1 MTIPNDDGFVGAS
14 VTEDQF
20 KQNLVQLLD
29 HIRSLTSGF
38 DLKNGKVY
46 DFASIL
52 DFEAIKTKIPAGSIV
67 VIEWGEEYGAYVW
80 DGTNLTKSQYDLLAL
95 AKSDATAKAATA
107 KSEAISAAATDATTK
122 ANTAEANAKQA
133 AQNTDVKLLTS
144 IQQIIG
150 AVAQFRNDHDVELM
164 GLSALV
170 NSNDTQT
177 NTHIARLLVALQQ
190 LAYTITSN
198 RDEIDAALVA
208 SANTAANNKAEVSS
222 TLNAG
227 LADLRS
233 NFQNLFLALST
244 LIPTVN
250 MLNDDVAVLADTSD
264 EEPLKLSKLMNAQ
277 VFTSEMVKIDGFN
290 PENASG
296 GGKSVEIGSTVV
308 LPIPTQAIRID
319 LETSQELPTSK
330 GRTINT
336 ITTVN
341 VDGQVFQSFGT
352 IEVQGSSSAGFPKK
366 NWTMAFFSDDT
377 RADAINVKLGHM
389 MPHDELVWKA
399 NFVDNTQTRN
409 NVANRIWGEMVQ
421 SRKTFPKSEVDKV
434 TIAGGVGLA
443 HVPTGA
449 LGHVDGFPAVVYINN
464 EFYGLGA
471 LNIGKKRGNYN
482 LKSNNQK
489 HIQIEPEGN
498 VIINK
503 LPATPTDPATPSGTS
518 AAFDIRRP
526 ATWGDDAQASYT
538 RFKNFLALSK
548 ADMIAAGVDNFIDR
562 RTAIDYF
569 ILIQVLGLGDTFH
582 KNTLYTTWDGL
593 IWYFMPYDL
602 DCTFGLN
609 SNGKVEFSPTS
620 LTIPNSD
627 TTNSS
632 TTDWWN
638 NNFGTVYKLRSIYG
652 ADVDARYAELRK
664 SVLSLD
670 HLTDLHLQWAK
681 AFTADMYAMENSKWN
696 KGVDNLAT
704 SLIQSSSV
712 WQIHDWISQHLPRCD
727 TYFNYTA
734 V

>member
-1 MTIPNDDGFVGAS
+1 MPIPTPADFLDRTKKHSQVREMLAQMVEDVESKEGAQEKADA
-14 VTEDQF
+14 VLEKAKQLATEY
-20 KQNLVQLLD
+20 L
-29 HIRSLTSGF
+29 
-38 DLKNGKVY
+38 
-46 DFASIL
+46 
-52 DFEAIKTKIPAGSIV
+52 
-67 VIEWGEEYGAYVW
+67 
-80 DGTNLTKSQYDLLAL
+80 GT
-95 AKSDATAKAATA
+95 
-107 KSEAISAAATDATTK
+107 TDARI
-122 ANTAEANAKQA
+122 
-133 AQNTDVKLLTS
+133 LTS
-144 IQQIIG
+144 IQIILN
-150 AVAQFRNDHDVELM
+150 AILQFRSDYDEDSIVW
-164 GLSALV
+164 
-170 NSNDTQT
+170 NSNIVDLKNIDNSIQLGLLDV
-177 NTHIARLLVALQQ
+177 NTHVSRQLVAIQQ
-190 LAYTITSN
+190 LAYTVASN

-208 SANTAANNKAEVSS
+208 YASTAVNNDAVVSNA
-222 TLNAG
+222 LNIG
-227 LADLRS
+227 LSDLRS

-250 MLNDDVAVLADTSD
+250 MLGDDLAILADTSD
-264 EEPLKLSKLMNAQ
+264 EEPLKLLKLMNTQ
-277 VFTSEMVKIDGFN
+277 VFTLEMVKIDGFN

-296 GGKSVEIGSTVV
+296 GGKSVEIGSAVV
-308 LPIPTQAIRID
+308 LPTPTQAIRID
-319 LETSQELPTSK
+319 LETSQALPTSK

-336 ITTVN
+336 ITTIN

-352 IEVQGSSSAGFPKK
+352 IEVQGSSSALMPKK
-366 NWTMAFFSDDT
+366 NWTMAFFTDDT
-377 RADAINVKLGHM
+377 RVNAINVKLGHM

-434 TIAGGVGLA
+434 TIAGQVGLA
-443 HVPTGA
+443 NVPTGA

-482 LKSNNQK
+482 LKSNDQK

-518 AAFDIRRP
+518 AAFEIRRP
-526 ATWGDDAQASYT
+526 SVWGEEAQASYT
-538 RFKNFLALSK
+538 RLKNFLALSK
-548 ADMIAAGVDNFIDR
+548 SEMIAAGVDNYIDR

-569 ILIQVLGLGDTFH
+569 ILIQLLGLGDTFH

-609 SNGKVEFSPTS
+609 SNGKVEFSPNS

-734 V
+734 A

>member
-1 MTIPNDDGFVGAS
+1 MPIPTPADFLDRTKKHSQVREMLAQMVEDVESKEGAQEKADA
-14 VTEDQF
+14 VLEKAKQLATEY
-20 KQNLVQLLD
+20 L
-29 HIRSLTSGF
+29 
-38 DLKNGKVY
+38 
-46 DFASIL
+46 
-52 DFEAIKTKIPAGSIV
+52 
-67 VIEWGEEYGAYVW
+67 
-80 DGTNLTKSQYDLLAL
+80 GT
-95 AKSDATAKAATA
+95 
-107 KSEAISAAATDATTK
+107 TDARI
-122 ANTAEANAKQA
+122 
-133 AQNTDVKLLTS
+133 LTS
-144 IQQIIG
+144 IQIILN
-150 AVAQFRNDHDVELM
+150 AILQFRSDYDEDSIVW
-164 GLSALV
+164 
-170 NSNDTQT
+170 NSNIVDLKNIDNSIQLGLLDV
-177 NTHIARLLVALQQ
+177 NTHVSRQLVAIQQ
-190 LAYTITSN
+190 LAYTVASN

-208 SANTAANNKAEVSS
+208 YASTAVNNDAVVSNA
-222 TLNAG
+222 LNIG
-227 LADLRS
+227 LSDLRS

-250 MLNDDVAVLADTSD
+250 MLGDDLAILADTSD
-264 EEPLKLSKLMNAQ
+264 EEPLKLLKLMNTQ
-277 VFTSEMVKIDGFN
+277 VFTLEMVKIDGFN

-296 GGKSVEIGSTVV
+296 GGKSVEIGSAVV
-308 LPIPTQAIRID
+308 LPTPTQAIRID
-319 LETSQELPTSK
+319 LETSQALPTSK

-336 ITTVN
+336 ITTIN

-352 IEVQGSSSAGFPKK
+352 IEVQGSSSALMPKK

-377 RADAINVKLGHM
+377 RVNAISVKLGHM

-409 NVANRIWGEMVQ
+409 NVANRIWEEMVQ
-421 SRKTFPKSEVDKV
+421 SRRTFPKSEVDKV
-434 TIAGGVGLA
+434 TIAGGVGLSY
-443 HVPTGA
+443 VPTGA

-482 LKSNNQK
+482 LKSNDQK

-498 VIINK
+498 VIVNK
-503 LPATPTDPATPSGTS
+503 LPVTPTDPATPTGTS
-518 AAFDIRRP
+518 AAFEIRRP
-526 ATWGDDAQASYT
+526 SVWGGEAQASYT

-548 ADMIAAGVDNFIDR
+548 NDMIAAGVDNYIDR

-593 IWYFMPYDL
+593 VWYFMPYDL

-609 SNGKVEFSPTS
+609 SNGKVEFSPNS

-734 V
+734 A

>member
-1 MTIPNDDGFVGAS
+1 MPIPSPA
-14 VTEDQF
+14 
-20 KQNLVQLLD
+20 
-29 HIRSLTSGF
+29 
-38 DLKNGKVY
+38 
-46 DFASIL
+46 DFRN
-52 DFEAIKTKIPAGSIV
+52 KTKKHSEVREMLAQMVESV
-67 VIEWGEEYGAYVW
+67 ESKEGAQE
-80 DGTNLTKSQYDLLAL
+80 KA
-95 AKSDATAKAATA
+95 DAVLDK
-107 KSEAISAAATDATTK
+107 
-122 ANTAEANAKQA
+122 AKQLA
-133 AQNTDVKLLTS
+133 TEYLGTTDTRILTS
-144 IQQIIG
+144 IQIILN
-150 AVAQFRNDHDVELM
+150 AIVQFRSDYDEDSSVWNSSLVDLANADKSLQSGLLDV
-164 GLSALV
+164 
-170 NSNDTQT
+170 
-177 NTHIARLLVALQQ
+177 NTHISRQLVALQQ
-190 LAYTITSN
+190 LAYTIASN

-208 SANTAANNKAEVSS
+208 SANTAANNNAEVSS

-244 LIPTVN
+244 LIPTLN

-277 VFTSEMVKIDGFN
+277 VFTLEMVKIDGFN

-296 GGKSVEIGSTVV
+296 GGKSVEIGSAVV
-308 LPIPTQAIRID
+308 LPTPTQAIRID
-319 LETSQELPTSK
+319 LETSQALPTSK

-336 ITTVN
+336 ITTIN

-352 IEVQGSSSAGFPKK
+352 IEVQGSSSALMPKK

-377 RADAINVKLGHM
+377 RVNAINVKLGHM

-409 NVANRIWGEMVQ
+409 NVANRIWEEMVQ

-482 LKSNNQK
+482 LKSNDQK

-518 AAFDIRRP
+518 AAFEIRRP
-526 ATWGDDAQASYT
+526 SVWGGEAQASYT
-538 RFKNFLALSK
+538 RLKNFLALSK
-548 ADMIAAGVDNFIDR
+548 SEMIAAGVDNYIDR

-569 ILIQVLGLGDTFH
+569 ILIQLLGLGDTFH

-609 SNGKVEFSPTS
+609 SNGKVEFSPNS

>member
-1 MTIPNDDGFVGAS
+1 MPIPSPA
-14 VTEDQF
+14 
-20 KQNLVQLLD
+20 
-29 HIRSLTSGF
+29 
-38 DLKNGKVY
+38 
-46 DFASIL
+46 DFRN
-52 DFEAIKTKIPAGSIV
+52 KTKKHSEVREMLAQMVESV
-67 VIEWGEEYGAYVW
+67 ESKEGAQE
-80 DGTNLTKSQYDLLAL
+80 KA
-95 AKSDATAKAATA
+95 DAVLDK
-107 KSEAISAAATDATTK
+107 
-122 ANTAEANAKQA
+122 AKQLA
-133 AQNTDVKLLTS
+133 TEYLGTTDTRILTS
-144 IQQIIG
+144 IQIILN
-150 AVAQFRNDHDVELM
+150 AIVQFRSDYDEDSSVWNSSLVDLANADKSLQSGLLDV
-164 GLSALV
+164 
-170 NSNDTQT
+170 
-177 NTHIARLLVALQQ
+177 NTHISRQLVALQQ
-190 LAYTITSN
+190 LAYTIASN

-208 SANTAANNKAEVSS
+208 SANTAANNNAEVSS

-244 LIPTVN
+244 LIPTLN

-277 VFTSEMVKIDGFN
+277 VFTLEMVKIDGFN

-319 LETSQELPTSK
+319 LETSQALPTSK

-336 ITTVN
+336 ITTIN

-352 IEVQGSSSAGFPKK
+352 IEVQGSSSALMPKK

-377 RADAINVKLGHM
+377 RVNTINVKLGHM

-482 LKSNNQK
+482 LKSNDQK

-503 LPATPTDPATPSGTS
+503 LPATPTDPAIPSGTS
-518 AAFDIRRP
+518 AAFEIRRP

-609 SNGKVEFSPTS
+609 SNGKVEFSPNS

-734 V
+734 A